1 MPRRT
6 ERQKL
11 RAIRRRAARTNRR
24 PINGRIETRPQCLT

>member
-11 RAIRRRAARTNRR
+11 RAIRRRRR
-24 PINGRIETRPQCLT
+24 QDQPPPDHGRIETRPQCLT